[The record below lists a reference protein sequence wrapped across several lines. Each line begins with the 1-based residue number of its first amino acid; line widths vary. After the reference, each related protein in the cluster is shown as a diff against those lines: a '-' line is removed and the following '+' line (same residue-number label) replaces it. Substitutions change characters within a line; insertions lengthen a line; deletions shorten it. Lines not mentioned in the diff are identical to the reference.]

1 MGQQRGS
8 AGTTCHAVAWRGALA
23 GLTAGVVL
31 GLLLKMLQAMTGARV
46 YTLLLNIDFVPIR
59 ISELAEFMLHLA
71 VSIPIGIIYFML
83 LRRIGRHVLLGI
95 SIGLI
100 SSLTWIPLT
109 LISERV
115 PDWNDFGALL
125 LWLLGHALYGC
136 MLVWFA
142 ARYKLGGDDHE
153 RTDSYH

>member
-1 MGQQRGS
+1 MEQQRGS
-8 AGTTCHAVAWRGALA
+8 AGTTCHRVLWRGALA
-23 GLTAGVVL
+23 GLIAGVVL

-83 LRRIGRHVLLGI
+83 LPRIGRHVRLGI
-95 SIGLI
+95 GIGLI

-115 PDWNDFGALL
+115 PDWNDIHALS
-125 LWLLGHALYGC
+125 LWLIGHAAYGC
-136 MLVWFA
+136 ILAWFA
-142 ARYKLGGDDHE
+142 GRYKIGGE
-153 RTDSYH
+153 KQ